1 VLGLLKP
8 IADNLGISIAAAG
21 QLMTVYSIAYAVGSP
36 FLVVFSGRLIRRNV
50 VLLGL
55 ALMLAGVVASAVAPN
70 TVVLY
75 LTRIIV
81 AFGAALYTPTAALVA
96 LTISPPDQRMRGLA
110 LVLSGLTVAQIVGI
124 PIGTYIGGEFGWRWG
139 MLVAAPT
146 AAIAIVMVV
155 RLVPR
160 DIPFHPPTFAT
171 FGQALRDWR
180 LGLVISVMAVMGSGQ
195 FMVTTYIAP
204 LIAEKTGAGSD
215 VISIMFIIFGIAAM
229 SGTIIGGRMG
239 DRLGPARTLVLV
251 LSMTTITALLF
262 PLIGTSVV
270 VAGLVTALWA
280 FSTFATMPVQQAR
293 VALTASPA
301 SSSVALSLNAT
312 AIYIATAVGASA
324 GGAVIAFSG
333 TASVPWAALPI
344 LLGAIVLVWFSERVL
359 RRSRVR

>member
-1 VLGLLKP
+1 MLGLLKP
-8 IADNLGISIAAAG
+8 IADNLGISIAVAG
-21 QLMTVYSIAYAVGSP
+21 QLMTVYSIAYAIGSP

-55 ALMLAGVVASAVAPN
+55 ILMLVGVVASAVAPN
-70 TVVLY
+70 TTVLY

-96 LTISPPDQRMRGLA
+96 LTISPPDQRMRGLS

-146 AAIAIVMVV
+146 AVIAMVMIA

-195 FMVTTYIAP
+195 YMVTTYIAP
-204 LIAEKTGAGSD
+204 LISEKTGAGSEI
-215 VISIMFIIFGIAAM
+215 ISMMFIIFGFAAM
-229 SGTIIGGRMG
+229 TGTMVGGRLG
-239 DRLGPARTLVLV
+239 DRLGPARTLVLLV
-251 LSMTTITALLF
+251 SMTVVTAMLF

-270 VAGLVTALWA
+270 VAGIITALWA

-301 SSSVALSLNAT
+301 VGSVALSLNAT

-324 GGAVIAFSG
+324 GGAVIAFGG
-333 TASVPWAALPI
+333 TANVPLAALPI
-344 LLGAIVLVWFSERVL
+344 LLGTIALVLFSERVL
-359 RRSRVR
+359 RRSRSP

>member
-1 VLGLLKP
+1 MLGLLRP
-8 IADNLGISIAAAG
+8 IADDLGISIAVAG

-55 ALMLAGVVASAVAPN
+55 ALMLVGVVASAVA
-70 TVVLY
+70 TSTSVLY

-96 LTISPPDQRMRGLA
+96 MTISPPDQRMRGLS
-110 LVLSGLTVAQIVGI
+110 LVLSGLTVAQIIGI
-124 PIGTYIGGEFGWRWG
+124 PIGTYVGGKFGWRWG

-146 AAIAIVMVV
+146 AAIAMAMIA

-180 LGLVISVMAVMGSGQ
+180 LGLVIFVMAVMGSGQ
-195 FMVTTYIAP
+195 YMVTTYIAP
-204 LIAEKTGAGSD
+204 LIAEKTGAGPEI
-215 VISIMFIIFGIAAM
+215 ISMMFIIFGFAAM
-229 SGTIIGGRMG
+229 SGTILGGRMG
-239 DRLGPARTLVLV
+239 DRLGSARTLVLV
-251 LSMTTITALLF
+251 LSMTAITTLLF
-262 PLIGTSVV
+262 RLIGTSVV
-270 VAGLVTALWA
+270 MAGLVTALWA
-280 FSTFATMPVQQAR
+280 FSTFAAMPVQQAR

-301 SSSVALSLNAT
+301 SGSVALSLNAT
-312 AIYIATAVGASA
+312 AIYVATAIGASA

-333 TASVPWAALPI
+333 TNSVPLTALPI
-344 LLGAIVLVWFSERVL
+344 LLGAIALVVVSEGLL
-359 RRSRVR
+359 RNSRAH

>member
-1 VLGLLKP
+1 MLGLLRP
-8 IADNLGISIAAAG
+8 IADDLDISIAVAG

-55 ALMLAGVVASAVAPN
+55 ALMLVGVVASASATSTP
-70 TVVLY
+70 VLY

-96 LTISPPDQRMRGLA
+96 LTISPPDRRMRGLS
-110 LVLSGLTVAQIVGI
+110 LVLSGLTIAQIVGI
-124 PIGTYIGGEFGWRWG
+124 PIGTYLGGAFGWRWG

-146 AAIAIVMVV
+146 AAIALAMVA

-160 DIPFHPPTFAT
+160 DVPFHPPTFAT

-215 VISIMFIIFGIAAM
+215 IITMMFIIFGFAAM
-229 SGTIIGGRMG
+229 TGTIIGGRMG

-251 LSMTTITALLF
+251 LSMMAITTLLF
-262 PLIGTSVV
+262 QLIGTSVLM
-270 VAGLVTALWA
+270 AGLVTALWA
-280 FSTFATMPVQQAR
+280 FTAFATMPVQQAR

-301 SSSVALSLNAT
+301 SSSVALSLNAAAIYVAT
-312 AIYIATAVGASA
+312 AIGASV
-324 GGAVIAFSG
+324 GGAVITFSG
-333 TASVPWAALPI
+333 TASVPLAALPI
-344 LLGAIVLVWFSERVL
+344 LVASIALVLVSERLL
-359 RRSRVR
+359 RKSRPH